1 MSSGVPPQA
10 SPVGRG
16 ESVSVRG
23 VTKTYGSVQAVN
35 DVSFDITP
43 GEFLALLG
51 PSGSGKTTILMTI
64 AGFERPDS
72 GEIFVGQRRITHMP
86 PHHRGIGVVFQKY
99 ALFPHMSVAE
109 NIGFPLRMRRMTA
122 GERSR
127 RVAGALELV
136 RLSGLGSRRP
146 GQLSG
151 GQQQRVALARALV
164 FGPPV
169 LLMDEPLGALD
180 RKLREEMQLE
190 IKHIQQQV
198 GTTVVYVTH
207 DQGEALTMADR
218 IAVINEGKLQQ
229 VGAPEEIYDRPRN
242 AFVAAFIGE
251 TNLIEGTLANHDGA
265 AWTVALPS
273 GRTVK
278 VELPANP
285 DSHLQNGDAVR
296 LAIRPER
303 VVVNRRGKASSGF
316 PGAIEEIVYRG
327 DSTLL
332 VVHLAPGILVTGRV
346 PTGSG
351 DPLRKGDLVD
361 VCWATRDAR
370 VYLRG
375 GK

>member
-1 MSSGVPPQA
+1 MTGVDSQQA
-10 SPVGRG
+10 SPLAHG

-23 VTKTYGSVQAVN
+23 LTKSFGIVRAVG
-35 DVSFDITP
+35 DVSFDIAA

-64 AGFERPDS
+64 AGFERQDK
-72 GEIFVGQRRITHMP
+72 GDVFVGGRRITHLP
-86 PHHRGIGVVFQKY
+86 PHHRGIGMVFQKY
-99 ALFPHMSVAE
+99 ALFPHMTVAE
-109 NIGFPLRMRRMTA
+109 NIGFPLRMRRISTI
-122 GERSR
+122 ERTR

-164 FGPPV
+164 FGPSV

-190 IKHIQQQV
+190 IKHIQQRV

-218 IAVINEGKLQQ
+218 IAVIHEGKLQQ
-229 VGAPEEIYDRPRN
+229 VGAPVEIYERPGN

-251 TNLIEGTLANHDGA
+251 TNLIDGTLGDYDGVG
-265 AWTVALPS
+265 WNVTLPT
-273 GRTVK
+273 GPTVK
-278 VELPANP
+278 VEFPEDRAFHP
-285 DSHLQNGDAVR
+285 ESGTPVR

-303 VVVNRRGKASSGF
+303 VMVKRRGAASGGH

-327 DSTLL
+327 DSTSLL
-332 VVHLAPGILVTGRV
+332 VRLGAQISMVARV
-346 PTGSG
+346 PA
-351 DPLRKGDLVD
+351 DPGTWRKGQLVD
-361 VCWATRDAR
+361 ICWASHDAR

-375 GK
+375 EK